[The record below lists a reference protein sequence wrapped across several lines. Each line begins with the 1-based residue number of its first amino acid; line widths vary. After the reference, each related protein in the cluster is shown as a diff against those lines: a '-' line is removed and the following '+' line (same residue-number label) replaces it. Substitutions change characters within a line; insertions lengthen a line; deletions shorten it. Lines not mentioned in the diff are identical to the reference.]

1 MSWVEVLVAV
11 AVVLGVVGT
20 VLPVL
25 PGSLTVGIAVL
36 VWAAYVG
43 TSTAWIVFSVAAVL
57 LVTGQVLMYVVPGRR
72 LREAGVPGRT
82 LLVGALLGVVGFFVV
97 PVIGLFL
104 GFVLGVYAAELLRV
118 GREAAGPSTRHAL
131 RAAGLSVLIELAACL
146 LAATTWV
153 TGVVLT

>member
-118 GREAAGPSTRHAL
+118 GRDAAWPSTRHAL
-131 RAAGLSVLIELAACL
+131 RAAGLSMLIELAACL
-146 LAATTWV
+146 LAASTWV
-153 TGVVLT
+153 VGVVLT

>member
-11 AVVLGVVGT
+11 AVALGVIGT

-43 TSTAWIVFSVAAVL
+43 TSTAWIVFSLAAVL
-57 LVTGQVLMYVVPGRR
+57 LVSGQVLMFLVPGRR

-97 PVIGLFL
+97 PVVGLFV
-104 GFVLGVYAAELLRV
+104 GFVLGVYVAEVLRV
-118 GREAAGPSTRHAL
+118 GRAEAWPSSKHAL

-146 LAATTWV
+146 LAASTWAV
-153 TGVVLT
+153 GVVLT